1 MNSRVR
7 WIVSGALLAGL
18 ITGSGY
24 GAGALASRALAGTT
38 TPTVTPTETIT
49 VTTTPTSGTPQGSVT
64 TTPTPGT
71 PRGSVTATPTATPS
85 GALSSPTPTSS
96 GPSATPTRIRPKKFV
111 ANPTPIAARR
121 KSITLPA
128 PVLVQVGSK
137 EVASGLTPI
146 KAVALANHAAPQLQ
160 LTAPTYIPKNWIL
173 QVVHVDASQGLGFP
187 PDGYLQYIP
196 KSLKKVG
203 GTYPSF
209 LVTKQVGLAPII
221 TPGSKVTPVV
231 ISKGVHGIGQ
241 VTGTIAD
248 LKLKNGYEIVHVTW
262 SRLTVSYDVTSA
274 IGLSKLSIK
283 DLLAIAATVS

>member
-1 MNSRVR
+1 VR
-7 WIVSGALLAGL
+7 WIVSGALFAGL

-24 GAGALASRALAGTT
+24 GAGALASRALAGTAT
-38 TPTVTPTETIT
+38 ATVTPTETIT
-49 VTTTPTSGTPQGSVT
+49 VTATPSTGTPQ
-64 TTPTPGT
+64 
-71 PRGSVTATPTATPS
+71 GSVTATPTATPTGS
-85 GALSSPTPTSS
+85 QSSPTPTGTST

-121 KSITLPA
+121 TSITLPA
-128 PVLVQVGSK
+128 PVLVQVGSRQL
-137 EVASGLTPI
+137 ATGLTQI
-146 KAVALANHAAPQLQ
+146 KALALANHAAPRLQ
-160 LTAPTYIPKNWIL
+160 IAAPTYVPKNWIL

-187 PDGYLQYIP
+187 PDGYLQYVP
-196 KSLKKVG
+196 KGLKKVG

-221 TPGSKVTPVV
+221 TPGSKLTPVI